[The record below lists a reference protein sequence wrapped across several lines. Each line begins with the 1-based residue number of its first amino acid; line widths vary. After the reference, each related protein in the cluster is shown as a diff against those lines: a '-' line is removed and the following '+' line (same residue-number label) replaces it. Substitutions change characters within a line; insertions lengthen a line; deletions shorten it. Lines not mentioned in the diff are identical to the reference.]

1 MRIQKCNEKEKKKS
15 AKTSAA
21 VRSPPLV
28 NDLHVSPLEEVAG
41 ARRPGQHQHHHVSD
55 HLLLLP
61 LGRRLEP
68 FLQPQL
74 PLPAKQQQEVH
85 LRREEDG

>member
-1 MRIQKCNEKEKKKS
+1 MQQKEEKES
-15 AKTSAA
+15 DKTAAA
-21 VRSPPLV
+21 VRAPPLV
-28 NDLHVSPLEEVAG
+28 DDLQVSPLEEVAG
-41 ARRPGQHQHHHVSD
+41 ARWPGQHQRHHVSD

-74 PLPAKQQQEVH
+74 PLPAEQQQEVH